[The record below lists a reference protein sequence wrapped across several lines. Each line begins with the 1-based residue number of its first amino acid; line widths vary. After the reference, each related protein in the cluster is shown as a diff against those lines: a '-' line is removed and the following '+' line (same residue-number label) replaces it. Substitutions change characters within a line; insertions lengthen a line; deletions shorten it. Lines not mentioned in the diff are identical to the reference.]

1 MRPNDYSDFT
11 EHAYAEMLRTLKAA
25 GYSFARFA
33 ERPRG
38 RHALLRHDVDYSM
51 HRAVRIAEIEAE
63 EQVVSTYFLM
73 VRSRFYSLAEP
84 ETAKLVSRLLA
95 CGHDVGLHFDG
106 EIYDTSHWSAAE
118 LEGAIARERHL
129 LEVLID
135 REVDSVTF
143 HNPDLSNLMT
153 FRDETV
159 GGLINGYSARLSSD
173 YVYASDSN
181 GYWRYEPMPNVIR
194 TGHER
199 LYLLT
204 HPEWWTP
211 TAMSPAERIDRAIM
225 GRALA
230 NQVHYDRLLE
240 KAGRKNVGRAANSV
254 PAPQGKRSER

>member
-1 MRPNDYSDFT
+1 MRPDDYSDFT
-11 EHAYAEMLRTLKAA
+11 EHAYTEMLRTLKGAN
-25 GYSFARFA
+25 YSFARFA
-33 ERPRG
+33 ERPTG
-38 RHALLRHDVDYSM
+38 RHALLRHDVDYSI
-51 HRAVRIAEIEAE
+51 HRAVRIAEIETE

-84 ETAKLVSRLLA
+84 ETAKLVTRLLA
-95 CGHDVGLHFDG
+95 GGHDVGLHFDG
-106 EIYDTSHWSAAE
+106 EIYGTSHWSTAE

-129 LEVLID
+129 LEALID
-135 REVDSVTF
+135 RRVNSITF
-143 HNPDLSNLMT
+143 HNPDLSNLMS

-159 GGLINGYSARLSSD
+159 GGLINGYSARLSSE

-211 TAMSPAERIDRAIM
+211 TAMSPAERIDRAIR

-230 NQVHYDRLLE
+230 NQVHYDRFLE
-240 KAGRKNVGRAANSV
+240 TAGRKNVGRAASDV
-254 PAPQGKRSER
+254 PTRREKSDET